1 MTYDAD
7 LVIGSKV
14 TIKYSKLML
23 MLIFTHRV
31 SFYRVSFAVLV
42 ESRPVDEKK
51 SISVAPYEGSDLL
64 WWA

>member
-14 TIKYSKLML
+14 TIKYSKL

-42 ESRPVDEKK
+42 ESRPVDEKE
-51 SISVAPYEGSDLL
+51 SISVAP
-64 WWA
+64 